1 MLYYVN
7 LHSLS
12 PKLMNMGGKEK
23 AIGRFR
29 FSKIDLF
36 SHLSETILAKSR
48 QIWVNKCHQVFWVKQ
63 SNNKASDITTTL
75 NQHSSASASSCNLF
89 HQVFCYLCANVFLI
103 GWIHR
108 LRDLRSV

>member
-48 QIWVNKCHQVFWVKQ
+48 QIWVNK
-63 SNNKASDITTTL
+63 
-75 NQHSSASASSCNLF
+75 F
-89 HQVFCYLCANVFLI
+89 HQVIKYS
-103 GWIHR
+103 G
-108 LRDLRSV
+108 